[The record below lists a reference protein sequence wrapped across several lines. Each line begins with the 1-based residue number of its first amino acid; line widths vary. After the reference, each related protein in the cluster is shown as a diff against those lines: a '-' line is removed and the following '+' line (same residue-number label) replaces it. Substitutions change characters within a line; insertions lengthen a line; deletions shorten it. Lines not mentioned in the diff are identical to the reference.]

1 MALILSIET
10 STSVCSA
17 SLSAEGMILAHQEC
31 FEGRNHAT
39 LLSGYV
45 KHCLDYAREHEM
57 KPDAIAVSIGPG
69 SYTGLRI
76 GLSEAKGLAYALDIP
91 LIGVDTLQ
99 LLAVSA
105 MFSSEY
111 LPEDA
116 LFAPM
121 IDARRME
128 VFTALYDMGLT
139 PLMQPQPLILDSGS
153 YSEWLDKSPVI
164 FMGDGSDK
172 AREVIKG
179 KNAIFLPDVKPV
191 AVDMMPL
198 AEKAYAERRF
208 LDLAYSVPAY
218 LKEFQATKP
227 KNPLT

>member
-76 GLSEAKGLAYALDIP
+76 GLSEAKGENECQCFFLCFYLRICTEKEHIMP
-91 LIGVDTLQ
+91 VWYQ
-99 LLAVSA
+99 E
-105 MFSSEY
+105 SE
-111 LPEDA
+111 
-116 LFAPM
+116 
-121 IDARRME
+121 
-128 VFTALYDMGLT
+128 
-139 PLMQPQPLILDSGS
+139 
-153 YSEWLDKSPVI
+153 EWYI
-164 FMGDGSDK
+164 
-172 AREVIKG
+172 
-179 KNAIFLPDVKPV
+179 
-191 AVDMMPL
+191 
-198 AEKAYAERRF
+198 
-208 LDLAYSVPAY
+208 
-218 LKEFQATKP
+218 
-227 KNPLT
+227 